1 MAKVNLLD
9 QMIDS
14 LVIAFQ
20 KVENFE
26 MMSHGEH
33 GNKMLNLSVV
43 RQGEIKAF
51 KQMFVSYF
59 IPKAS
64 ELYVQS
70 KNYLAKSKYKNV
82 ISITDEQLKENVY
95 ETIRL
100 GYVGMFHKYEA
111 YVTDLIE
118 CAELVISEMNN
129 KETSIEDF
137 TFKKFSHQI
146 SKEKGKYDKPI
157 IQKLNWICNSIKHC
171 DGRPY
176 PKFKPS
182 EFEKLPDNE
191 RLKFTK
197 DDFIRDI
204 DLLIE
209 HYLLKMRLVF
219 NLALY
224 KSFFEVEHETDYPE
238 KLNEQKEKLDKLL
251 ISLLKPN

>member
-1 MAKVNLLD
+1 MPKVNPLD
-9 QMIDS
+9 QMIDI
-14 LVIAFQ
+14 LVQEFQ

-26 MMSHGEH
+26 LMSQGEH
-33 GNKMLNLSVV
+33 GNKMLHLSVV

-64 ELYVQS
+64 ELFVQS
-70 KNYLAKSKYKNV
+70 KNYLAKSKYKN
-82 ISITDEQLKENVY
+82 IITITDDQLKENVY

-111 YVTDLIE
+111 YVIDLIE
-118 CAELVISEMNN
+118 CAELVISEKNN
-129 KETSIEDF
+129 KETSLQDF
-137 TFKKFSHQI
+137 VYKKFSHQI

-157 IQKLNWICNSIKHC
+157 IQKLNWISNSIKHC

-176 PKFKPS
+176 PKYKPV
-182 EFEKLPDNE
+182 EFENLTDNE
-191 RLKFTK
+191 RLKFSK
-197 DDFIRDI
+197 DDFIKDI

-224 KSFFEVEHETDYPE
+224 KSFFEVEHETEYPE
-238 KLNEQKEKLDKLL
+238 KLNEQRGKLDKLL
-251 ISLLKPN
+251 TDLLKPN